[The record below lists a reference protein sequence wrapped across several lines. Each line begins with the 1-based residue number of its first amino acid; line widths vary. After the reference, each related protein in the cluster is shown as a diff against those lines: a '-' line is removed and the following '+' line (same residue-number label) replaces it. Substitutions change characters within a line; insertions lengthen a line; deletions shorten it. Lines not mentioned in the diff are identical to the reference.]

1 MAESTITLPD
11 PYNLIITGVGGQ
23 GNVLAS
29 RMVGDMLSRLGLH
42 VTIGET
48 FGAAQRG
55 GSVYSSLRVSKRKV
69 YGPLVPEGK
78 AHVIMGLEPLESFRM
93 LTIFGNPE
101 VVTLT
106 NTNPIYPV
114 GVLSKR
120 VSYPSLHE
128 LRSTIQTLSKASKF
142 LDATAIATDLESPIV
157 TNIVMLGAITA
168 MQSIPMTLQ
177 EVEDEIRRSFPTS
190 KLELNLRAFRLGLN
204 AISVNDA

>member
-1 MAESTITLPD
+1 MRVMKSQHD
-11 PYNLIITGVGGQ
+11 PINIIICGVGGQ
-23 GNVLAS
+23 GNILLS
-29 RMVGDMLSRLGLH
+29 RMIGRILTRKDYY

-78 AHVIMGLEPLESFRM
+78 AHVIIGLEPLESLRM
-93 LTIFGNPE
+93 LTVFGNRE

-120 VSYPSLHE
+120 VSYPSLNE

-157 TNIVMLGAITA
+157 ANIVMLGAITA

-177 EVEDEIRRSFPTS
+177 EVKNEIRSTFPSS
-190 KLELNLRAFRLGLN
+190 KLGLNLRAFSVGLN
-204 AISVNDA
+204 AMSVNDT